1 MALKTFVKI
10 SGITN
15 LSDARYCA
23 GMYVDLL
30 GFSLEKENEK
40 FISPEEYSE
49 ITGWVSGLEFV
60 GEFETYTSEQI
71 LEVVKAYPT
80 VKWIEH
86 DRLEALEDLEGKGF
100 GLLYKMGLE
109 EVRQIENEVAERLSS
124 MGVIFHLTSLHEEL
138 TEIDFEAIRELTAH
152 CKVILDA
159 GITAENVNQLIE
171 DLGLYG
177 ISLTGG
183 DEIKPGLKDFD
194 ELADILE
201 ALEEEE
207 EY

>member
-1 MALKTFVKI
+1 MALSTFVKI

-30 GFSLEKENEK
+30 GFSLERESDI
-40 FISPEEYSE
+40 FITPAQFNE

-60 GEFETYTSEQI
+60 GEFVTYKLPEVQET
-71 LEVVKAYPT
+71 LVNYPS

-86 DRLEALEDLEGKGF
+86 DRIEPLVEFEGKGY
-100 GLLYKMGLE
+100 GLIYKMDLQ
-109 EVRQIENEVAERLSS
+109 EVRQIEQEVAEKLNES
-124 MGVIFHLTSLHEEL
+124 GIIFHITSDHEEL
-138 TEIDFEAIRELTAH
+138 DEEDLNAIKLISAH
-152 CKVILDA
+152 CRVVLGV
-159 GITAENVNQLIE
+159 GITAQNVQELI
-171 DLGLYG
+171 DTLNLYG

-183 DEIKPGLKDFD
+183 NEIKPGLKDFD

-201 ALEEEE
+201 ALEIED
-207 EY
+207 

>member
-1 MALKTFVKI
+1 MALSTFVKI

-15 LSDARYCA
+15 LSDARYCS

-30 GFSLEKENEK
+30 GFSLEAESDKYITATQ
-40 FISPEEYSE
+40 FSE

-60 GEFETYTSEQI
+60 GEFLSYDSEQV
-71 LEVVKAYPT
+71 LSTLDSYPT

-86 DRLEALEDLEGKGF
+86 DRIEPLVALEGKGF
-100 GLLYKMGLE
+100 GLIYKMDLE
-109 EVRQIENEVAERLSS
+109 EVRHIELEVAEKLNES
-124 MGVIFHLTSLHEEL
+124 GIIFHITSIHEEL
-138 TEIDFEAIRELTAH
+138 NEEDKKGIKLISEH
-152 CKVILDA
+152 CRVILSA
-159 GITAENVNQLIE
+159 GISAENVQELIE
-171 DLGLYG
+171 ELNLYG

-201 ALEEEE
+201 ALEVED
-207 EY
+207 

>member
-1 MALKTFVKI
+1 MALSTFVKI

-30 GFSLEKENEK
+30 GFSLERESDI
-40 FISPEEYSE
+40 FITPAQFNE

-60 GEFETYTSEQI
+60 GEFVTYQLPEVQET
-71 LEVVKAYPT
+71 LVNYPS

-86 DRLEALEDLEGKGF
+86 DRIEPLVELEGKGY
-100 GLLYKMGLE
+100 GLIYKMDLQ
-109 EVRQIENEVAERLSS
+109 EVRHIEQEVAEKLNES
-124 MGVIFHLTSLHEEL
+124 GIIFHITSDHEEL
-138 TEIDFEAIRELTAH
+138 DEEDLNAIKLISAH
-152 CKVILDA
+152 CRVVLGV
-159 GITAENVNQLIE
+159 GITAQNVKELIDE
-171 DLGLYG
+171 LNLYG

-183 DEIKPGLKDFD
+183 NEIKPGLKDFD

-201 ALEEEE
+201 ALEIED
-207 EY
+207 

>member
-1 MALKTFVKI
+1 MALSTFVKI

-30 GFSLEKENEK
+30 GFSLERESDI
-40 FISPEEYSE
+40 FITPAQFNE

-60 GEFETYTSEQI
+60 GEFVTYKLPEVQET
-71 LEVVKAYPT
+71 LVNYPS

-86 DRLEALEDLEGKGF
+86 DRIEPLVELEGKGY
-100 GLLYKMGLE
+100 GLIYKMDLQ
-109 EVRQIENEVAERLSS
+109 EVRHIEQEVAEKLNES
-124 MGVIFHLTSLHEEL
+124 GIIFHITSDHEEL
-138 TEIDFEAIRELTAH
+138 DEEDLNAIKLISGH
-152 CKVILDA
+152 CRVVLGV
-159 GITAENVNQLIE
+159 GITAQNVKELIDE
-171 DLGLYG
+171 LNLYG

-183 DEIKPGLKDFD
+183 NEIKPGLKDFD

-201 ALEEEE
+201 ALEIED
-207 EY
+207 

>member
-1 MALKTFVKI
+1 MALSTFVKI

-30 GFSLEKENEK
+30 GFSLERESDI
-40 FISPEEYSE
+40 FITPAQFNE

-60 GEFETYTSEQI
+60 GEFVTYQLPEVQET
-71 LEVVKAYPT
+71 LVNYPS

-86 DRLEALEDLEGKGF
+86 DRIEPLVEFEGKGY
-100 GLLYKMGLE
+100 GLIYKMDLQ
-109 EVRQIENEVAERLSS
+109 EVRQIEQEVAEKLNES
-124 MGVIFHLTSLHEEL
+124 GIIFHITSDHEEL
-138 TEIDFEAIRELTAH
+138 DEEDLNAIKLISAH
-152 CKVILDA
+152 CRVVLGV
-159 GITAENVNQLIE
+159 GITAQNVKELIDE
-171 DLGLYG
+171 LNLYG

-183 DEIKPGLKDFD
+183 NEIKPGLKDFD

-201 ALEEEE
+201 ALEIED
-207 EY
+207 